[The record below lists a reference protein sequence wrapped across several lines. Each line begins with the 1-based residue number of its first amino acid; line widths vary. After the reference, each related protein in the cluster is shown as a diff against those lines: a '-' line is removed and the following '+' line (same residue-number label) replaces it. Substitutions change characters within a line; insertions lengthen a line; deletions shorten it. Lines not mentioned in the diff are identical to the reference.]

1 MLCYFFEV
9 FRICRS
15 KWKVSNSRIEAAS
28 VMVED
33 DSFWEPVIK
42 ASGSRI
48 LGSMQ
53 RLGNMCC
60 FITLGADMVFGFLE
74 ISVLNF
80 NKQKRALL

>member
-1 MLCYFFEV
+1 
-9 FRICRS
+9 
-15 KWKVSNSRIEAAS
+15 
-28 VMVED
+28 MVED

-42 ASGSRI
+42 ASESRI